1 MYFSDDNGGTEW
13 GDGDT
18 ECGCG
23 DTNGVRGDMK
33 CTCLALRIR
42 SHSCVMHLRVVIS
55 ASLTLITARWAITRS
70 SASAEVACEGV
81 PLTDMYQAGF

>member
-42 SHSCVMHLRVVIS
+42 SHSCVMCLRAVIS
-55 ASLTLITARWAITRS
+55 ALLASIAARWAMTRS
-70 SASAEVACEGV
+70 SASAEIVHEGV
-81 PLTDMYQAGF
+81 PLTVRLSLP